1 MLNKGLFLLAGSL
14 AAIQAFT
21 IPADQPDGVYAVLPA
36 EDGSLTNHVQLSSWP
51 SVDSALLTT
60 PTGGLSAKFARQAP
74 SVVCGTTK
82 ALNADDY
89 AAATADLD
97 KLCSGGASIPAHQS
111 LYSKHGSLVTFLCST
126 GTGGSPPAGVAGSH
140 CSSLITD
147 KCGKNNAGWVTISQV
162 NVTYG
167 VDLSTATLCGK

>member
-1 MLNKGLFLLAGSL
+1 MLSKSLFLLAGSL
-14 AAIQAFT
+14 AAIRAFT
-21 IPADQPDGVYAVLPA
+21 IPADQPDGIYAVLPD
-36 EDGSLTNHVQLSSWP
+36 EDGSLTNRVQLSSWP
-51 SVDSALLTT
+51 STDLTLVA
-60 PTGGLSAKFARQAP
+60 PTGTASAKLARQAP
-74 SVVCGTTK
+74 SVVCGTNK

-111 LYSKHGSLVTFLCST
+111 FYSKHGTLVTFLCST
-126 GTGGSPPAGVAGSH
+126 GAGGAPPAGVAGSH
-140 CSSLITD
+140 CSGLITD